1 MPSGQNLYPPCMLA
15 QKLELIALAK
25 ALELGAG
32 KKTNIYMVCLL
43 HAEAYTVSRYA
54 FATAHVHRA
63 IYQERG
69 LLTSEGKEKTSRES
83 WISWMPR

>member
-32 KKTNIYMVCLL
+32 KNINIY
-43 HAEAYTVSRYA
+43 TNSRYA

-63 IYQERG
+63 ICQERG
-69 LLTSEGKEKTSRES
+69 LLTSEETNRKS
-83 WISWMPR
+83 WTSWMP